1 MALLVSDLVTA
12 GTLAKAGN
20 YNVVSARGSVA
31 VDGDLTADDIMK
43 LVPLPAN
50 CVLMDLVL
58 DTDDLD
64 THETPTITLDVGILN
79 AAFDAIESGQEFLTE
94 STIAQAGGVVRAST
108 SIKALCRIPP
118 SMSTRYLGVKVH
130 TAAAT
135 AAASGTVGLTVTY
148 RLDEQVMFDSEAVK
162 NYANKPTSAKAG
174 AVMMVRGSVS
184 LPATLKATDV
194 IRLAVLPAQCELIDF
209 TIDTDDLDSGAALLI
224 DYGLLTALAAGWE
237 DDDGKKWYRLG
248 WTWVDNQNGKQATLD
263 GSNTF
268 LSSSTSSRTAGI
280 TRSSLKTVPRA
291 ASSNIDRYLAAY
303 ISTRAANRVA
313 GTLGFTLSY
322 RSV

>member
-12 GTLAKAGN
+12 GTLVKADN

-31 VDGDLTADDIMK
+31 VDGTLTADDILK

-79 AAFDAIESGQEFLTE
+79 AAFEAIESGQEFLTE

-108 SIKALCRIPP
+108 AVKALCRIPP

-148 RLDEQVMFDSEAVK
+148 RLDAQVMFDSQSVRP
-162 NYANKPTSAKAG
+162 YANKPTSAKAG
-174 AVMMVRGSVS
+174 TVMTVRGSVS

-209 TIDTDDLDSGAALLI
+209 TIDTDDLDGGAALLI

-268 LSSSTSSRTAGI
+268 LSSSTSSRSAGI
-280 TRSSLKTVPRA
+280 TRSTLKTLPRA
-291 ASSNIDRYLAAY
+291 ASSSSDRYFAAY
-303 ISTRAANRVA
+303 IVTRAANRVA
-313 GTLGFTLSY
+313 GTLGFTMSY